1 MTDYFAVRTTHGP
14 GWDSLRSL
22 REQLLWDE
30 HAAFMDA
37 LTAEGFVVLG
47 GVLGDIQGALLIIEA
62 EDEGAVRTR
71 LAQDPWTRSGHLTI
85 ASIDTWNILLNA
97 HRL

>member
-1 MTDYFAVRTTHGP
+1 MPNYFAVRTTHGP
-14 GWDSLRSL
+14 AWDPSRSL

-37 LTAEGFVVLG
+37 LTAGGIVALG
-47 GVLGDIQGALLIIEA
+47 GVLGGSQGALLICAA
-62 EDEGAVRTR
+62 EDEQEIRTR
-71 LAQDPWTRSGHLTI
+71 LAQDPWLKSGHLTI
-85 ASIDTWNILLNA
+85 ASIDSWHILLNA